1 MDTWSRG
8 TGEPLGALVA
18 PERVWTLAQRWYDD
32 RLRLDWRC
40 RTVPE
45 RQTILEDVGLT
56 GSFWQLT

>member
-1 MDTWSRG
+1 VDTWSRG